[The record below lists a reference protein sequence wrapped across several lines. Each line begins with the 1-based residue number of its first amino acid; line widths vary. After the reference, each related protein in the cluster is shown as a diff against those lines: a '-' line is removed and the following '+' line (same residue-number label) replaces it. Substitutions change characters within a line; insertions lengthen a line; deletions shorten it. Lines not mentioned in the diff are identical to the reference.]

1 MSIRSN
7 VVNLAEFR
15 NARTGPPKGSS
26 PESGLMLG
34 KGLTDQT
41 MIDLIKKFSDPIS
54 ERDYRNRALL
64 NLMYLTALRAKEI
77 VSLRFS
83 DLFLAPSGET
93 LISYTKKG
101 GKMAFAV
108 IAEETLNFIREYH
121 SRFEGNHDHF
131 FLSLPRGNQKERS
144 NITTRGLQLIVNS
157 WNVRTCSKKLIHP
170 HSLRH
175 TAASKLMDLAGSGAV
190 QKLLNHASPNT
201 SLLFYTKPYFNASK
215 FLKWE

>member
-1 MSIRSN
+1 
-7 VVNLAEFR
+7 
-15 NARTGPPKGSS
+15 
-26 PESGLMLG
+26 MLG

-41 MIDLIKKFSDPIS
+41 MIDLIKKFSNPVS

-77 VSLRFS
+77 VSLKFS

-101 GKMAFAV
+101 GKLAFAV
-108 IAEETLNFIREYH
+108 IAEETLFFIREYH
-121 SRFEGNHDHF
+121 STFEGDHAYF

-144 NITTRGLQLIVNS
+144 NLSTRGLQLIVNS
-157 WNVRTCSKKLIHP
+157 WNVKTCSNKLIHP

-175 TAASKLMDLAGSGAV
+175 TAASKLMDLAGSIAV
-190 QKLLNHASPNT
+190 QKLLNHSSPNT
-201 SLLFYTKPYFNASK
+201 SSLFYTKPYFNASK
-215 FLKWE
+215 FISWE